1 MSWRR
6 RDIKGQGHRDASAQ
20 IAALLERTREP
31 WSIRAAAK
39 ATGAGYW
46 TAARELMRLCVERKA
61 KRRVRKSLGLPGHP
75 GFEYVWSEPR
85 PTPAG
90 GQVVQP

>member
-6 RDIKGQGHRDASAQ
+6 RDIKGTGARDASAQ
-20 IAALLERTREP
+20 VAALLERTGEP

-61 KRRVRKSLGLPGHP
+61 ERRVRKSQGLPGHP
-75 GFEYVWSEPR
+75 GFEYVWREE
-85 PTPAG
+85 
-90 GQVVQP
+90 